1 MISSVKRVVAAALNT
16 PPEVVEKWTQDTKL
30 LGALPEF
37 DSMTVVAVITALENH
52 FGIVFDDDDLTAEA
66 FLSIGSIA
74 ALVNRKHQLQQPAR
88 VVHRQ

>member
-1 MISSVKRVVAAALNT
+1 MISSVKSVVAAALNT
-16 PPEVVEKWTQDTKL
+16 PPEVVEKWTRETKL

-66 FLSIGSIA
+66 FRSIGSVA
-74 ALVNRKHQLQQPAR
+74 ALVSRKLQPQQPAR
-88 VVHRQ
+88 VVLRK